1 MREWLVASR
10 VSLESMAKF
19 QSGTWKKLRE
29 FPEFLDNKPP
39 VIGATNLRQET
50 PVSAVL
56 GRPTT
61 KRVKVGLATV
71 CILLIA
77 VLMTVAYVRRS
88 RPLRG
93 SIFITTQGGENIRL
107 GGVPVLAFDAETF
120 RSLALQARPLINSEA
135 VKGLKGLSDRV
146 MQGIHLPVPIFETH
160 TDANGDFELLL
171 PGSKKVVIA
180 AEGERTVF
188 GSSVEHYYW
197 CQWVDL
203 SRNRQEKV
211 ELSNFNLVEQG
222 GGEQAFVL
230 DSALVSQ
237 ARLEAIDARLAG
249 KDIPGAQ
256 ALMSAFEADS
266 PGEPRT
272 DDYQKK
278 IHGAQFGVFSNA
290 FQSSIKGGQIDDA
303 ASRLDEAKEQF
314 PNDPRI
320 IPFADE
326 LNHARFTVSARAFH
340 DSIQSGS
347 LADATSHF
355 NEAKGLLPNDPSI
368 SSLESELSGLRDRLF
383 HLIDTRIASDDLI
396 SAEKEYSEL
405 SNFFPNDSRLVSSRA
420 NITAAEFEDGDKS
433 LEASLSNG
441 QLGAARMELDKLRAM
456 NVEPA
461 KLATL
466 DQEVSLAIE
475 KAISPSLLRGRAAL
489 QAGDLSGANEA
500 LAVALSIDPEN
511 VSALSFQREISDFRY
526 KSGMTTAL
534 KQVNG
539 DAFAA
544 ALDTINKILAE
555 RPDDPIAMQLTQTLG
570 ELTALPDAVEFRP
583 YEAIASYD
591 RSRRYVAGNIRF
603 LATITGYGSSGFP
616 VAYASVVGA
625 YGSPY
630 TMDIEGQGN
639 QNLSEQQFRLPIG
652 TTVLVF
658 GRGYLI
664 DLHPLGG
671 PAAGRVRYRV
681 DPYTYRQVADPSS
694 LPGPSFSIT
703 AINIL
708 PADFITSRKLAL
720 ITALNKALSMEAVG
734 P

>member
-1 MREWLVASR
+1 V
-10 VSLESMAKF
+10 
-19 QSGTWKKLRE
+19 
-29 FPEFLDNKPP
+29 
-39 VIGATNLRQET
+39 
-50 PVSAVL
+50 
-56 GRPTT
+56 
-61 KRVKVGLATV
+61 
-71 CILLIA
+71 LIA
-77 VLMTVAYVRRS
+77 VLMTVGYVQRRN

-93 SIFITTQGGENIRL
+93 TIFITTQGGENIRL
-107 GGVPVLAFDAETF
+107 GGVPVLAFDEETF
-120 RSLALQARPLINSEA
+120 RGLALQARPFINSEA

-146 MQGIHLPVPIFETH
+146 MQGIHLPGAILETH
-160 TDANGDFELLL
+160 SDANGDFELLL
-171 PGSKKVVIA
+171 SGSKKVVIA

-188 GSSVEHYYW
+188 GSSVERYYW

-203 SRNRQEKV
+203 ARNRQEKF
-211 ELSNFNLVEQG
+211 ELSNYNLIEQG

-249 KDIPGAQ
+249 RDIPGAQ
-256 ALMSAFEADS
+256 TLMSAFEADA
-266 PGEPRT
+266 PGDPRA
-272 DDYQKK
+272 DDYRKK
-278 IHGAQFGVFSNA
+278 IHEAQFGVFSEA
-290 FQSSIKGGQIDDA
+290 FQSSIKGGQIDEA
-303 ASRLDEAKEQF
+303 TSRLDEAKELF

-326 LNHARFTVSARAFH
+326 LNHAKFTISAKAFH

-355 NEAKGLLPNDPSI
+355 NDAKVLLPNDPSL
-368 SSLESELSGLRDRLF
+368 SSLENELFGLRDSLF
-383 HLIDTRIASDDLI
+383 HLIDTRIANDDLI

-405 SNFFPNDSRLVSSRA
+405 SSFFPNDSRLGDSRA
-420 NITAAEFEDGDKS
+420 KITAAEFEDGDKS
-433 LEASLSNG
+433 LETFLSHG
-441 QLGAARMELDKLRAM
+441 QLSEARIELSKLKAM

-461 KLATL
+461 KLARL
-466 DQEVSLAIE
+466 DQQVSLAIE
-475 KAISPSLLRGRAAL
+475 KVISPALLRGRAAL

-500 LAVALSIDPEN
+500 LAVALSFDPEN
-511 VSALSFQREISDFRY
+511 VSALGFQRQISDFRY
-526 KSGMTTAL
+526 KNGMTTAL
-534 KQVNG
+534 KQVNA

-555 RPDDPIAMQLTQTLG
+555 RPDDSIATQMTQTLG
-570 ELTALPDAVEFRP
+570 ELTELPDAVEFRP

-603 LATITGYGSSGFP
+603 VATITGYGSSGFP

-630 TMDIEGQGN
+630 TMDIEGPGN
-639 QNLSEQQFRLPIG
+639 QNLSEQQFRVPIG

-681 DPYTYRQVADPSS
+681 DPYTYRQVADPAS
-694 LPGPSFSIT
+694 LPGPNFSIT
-703 AINIL
+703 AIKIL
-708 PADFITSRKLAL
+708 PSDFVTSRKLAL
-720 ITALNKALSMEAVG
+720 ITALNKALSTETVG